1 MTALVLGLFAV
12 AAFAAIPAYELVSGQ
27 HLPTLRGEYLTGREA
42 VLPQAAEGRVA
53 LLLLGFT
60 YEARFPVE
68 AWAERFREQFQSD
81 PRVTFYEVPM
91 IGGLARLAKWFID
104 SGMRRG
110 TPPADHE
117 HVITVYRDTHTWKQR
132 VRLGDPTA
140 AYLIL
145 LDRTGKVTWRY
156 AGLLEDR
163 EYQALST
170 KVLELLSA
178 KRTLGP

>member
-1 MTALVLGLFAV
+1 MTAPILGLLAV
-12 AAFAAIPAYELVSGQ
+12 AAFAGIPAYELVSGER
-27 HLPTLRGEYLTGREA
+27 LPALRGEYLTGREA

-68 AWAERFREQFQSD
+68 AWAEKFREQFQSD

-104 SGMRRG
+104 NGMRRG

-117 HVITVYRDTHTWKQR
+117 HVITVYRDTDTWKQR

-145 LDRTGKVTWRY
+145 LDRKGTVAWSYSGRF
-156 AGLLEDR
+156 EDR
-163 EYQALST
+163 AYQALST
-170 KVLELLSA
+170 KVSELLSA
-178 KRTLGP
+178 E